1 MPIFLFVIY
10 YILVVIS
17 SIASI
22 YCAIVVLVT
31 NTVPLSYTHNWLLWI
46 IRAAAVI
53 LSLILPGITV
63 TAICLFILVLDIITR
78 NICNRHKIPDSA
90 IDVEQLIIS
99 EARLT
104 GIDTNEKS
112 ITKLREAWDL
122 VLRTLN
128 YKLDA
133 AYVSAICF
141 CLDCI
146 DTDKEIDIEIP
157 EPLEKA
163 LKEIKDPIRICTYL
177 LKQPLFEQGAVT
189 VALIVANKELIHT
202 KRGILLIPD
211 EKFTEFK
218 QELDTYREPED
229 DSKLYAFLSS
239 CIEPF
244 PKTDA
249 A

>member
-1 MPIFLFVIY
+1 MPTFLFVIY
-10 YILVVIS
+10 YILVAIS

-22 YCAIVVLVT
+22 YCAITVLVT
-31 NTVPLSYTHNWLLWI
+31 NTVPLRYNHNWLLFI

-53 LSLILPGITV
+53 LSLILPGIIV
-63 TAICLFILVLDIITR
+63 DAFCLFMLLLDIITQK
-78 NICNRHKIPDSA
+78 ICTRHELPSSV
-90 IDVEQLIIS
+90 IDVERLIIS

-112 ITKLREAWDL
+112 ITNLREAWDL

-133 AYVSAICF
+133 AYVTAICF

-146 DTDKEIDIEIP
+146 DTDRETDIEIS
-157 EPLEKA
+157 ESTERA
-163 LKEIKDPIRICTYL
+163 LKEIKDPIRLCTYL
-177 LKQPLFEQGAVT
+177 LKQPLFKQEAVT
-189 VALIVANKELIHT
+189 VALIIANKELIHT
-202 KRGILLIPD
+202 KRGILLIPE
-211 EKFTEFK
+211 EKFTEFNK
-218 QELDTYREPED
+218 KLDACRKSND
-229 DSKLYAFLSS
+229 DSKLYTFLSS

-244 PKTDA
+244 PETKA